1 MNDNN
6 NNNDTN
12 DTKAPDDKIKFDKSP
27 AKERPKKSHPYSR
40 AGDPTDG
47 KIPYEWCSGYPRR
60 AWIEIWGEAFYLF
73 ILLILSHFLIFA
85 TWKGWICSYLS
96 ITSDQTLT
104 FKRYGYYVASGMLGG
119 AAFATKHLYRSVA
132 RGRWHQDRR
141 IWRLKSPLIGMS
153 IALII
158 GAMGDASL
166 ITKQIRFSAPAFVS
180 IGFLAGY
187 FADHAVAKMHEI
199 AQVIFGKSEMI
210 KDEMTKDKDAKKVNN
225 TS

>member
-6 NNNDTN
+6 DNNDTN
-12 DTKAPDDKIKFDKSP
+12 DTKVTDDKVESNKSP
-27 AKERPKKSHPYSR
+27 VKERLKHSYLYSV

-47 KIPYEWCSGYPRR
+47 RMPYEWCSGYHSR
-60 AWIEIWGEAFYLF
+60 AWREIWLEAFYLF

-85 TWKGWICSYLS
+85 TWKGWISSYLS
-96 ITSDQTLT
+96 ITAEQSLTL
-104 FKRYGYYVASGMLGG
+104 KRYGYYVASGMLGG

-158 GAMGDASL
+158 GAMADASL
-166 ITKQIRFSAPAFVS
+166 ITKQIPFSGPAFVS

-187 FADHAVAKMHEI
+187 FADHAVAKMHEV
-199 AQVIFGKSEMI
+199 AQVIFGKSEVT
-210 KDEMTKDKDAKKVNN
+210 KDEVTKDKDVKKVNN
-225 TS
+225 IS